1 MLNITTPTETV
12 IADLVSRYDYF
23 MLDIWGV
30 VYDGTTL
37 YPGVLETLTK
47 LANLKKNILFLS
59 NAPLPAT
66 TVMERLSYLGIEV
79 AEPQILT
86 SGDLVR
92 QRFQY
97 NDDPVFTQFHDPFY
111 HFGVHQSDGILSGL
125 SVNSVDSLEKAR
137 YILFS
142 RYLDEGD
149 NLDQFL
155 DFFQQALALELPIIC
170 PNPDKEIVNG
180 KKLRYCAGY
189 FAEQY
194 ENMGGVV
201 YYYGKPYPAVY
212 QEALK
217 RFGIVSSPGKIA
229 NILMVGDTLETDIA
243 GANRIEIDSALVL
256 TGNTGTLL
264 KNNDIQNE
272 MRLPFL
278 NQVFTKNSLAPT
290 WIIPSFGF

>member
-1 MLNITTPTETV
+1 MVNITTPTETF
-12 IADLVSRYDYF
+12 IDDLVSRYDYF

-30 VYDGTTL
+30 VYDGTAL
-37 YPGVLETLTK
+37 YPGVQETLAK
-47 LANLKKNILFLS
+47 LLAHKKEILFLS

-79 AEPQILT
+79 REPQILT

-92 QRFQY
+92 QRFKY
-97 NDDPVFTQFHDPFY
+97 NDDPIFTQFHDPFY
-111 HFGVHQSDGILSGL
+111 HFGANQSDGILSGL
-125 SVNSVDSLEKAR
+125 SVNNVDILEKAR

-194 ENMGGVV
+194 ENMGGIV

-217 RFGIVSSPGKIA
+217 RFGIVNNAGKIP

-243 GANRIEIDSALVL
+243 GANRIQIDSALVL

-264 KNNDIQNE
+264 KNNGIQNE

-290 WIIPSFGF
+290 WVIPGFGS